1 MKKSKHPSRIHW
13 WRDLWSAFQADPKS
27 NRDVRLFVKSGR
39 DVVYLVEEDGGS
51 CEPDIDD
58 GIEDVGKNLGP
69 GVWNQE
75 VSVDQDVS
83 RRSQV
88 SNSMLTFTSSTSLSY
103 A

>member
-1 MKKSKHPSRIHW
+1 M
-13 WRDLWSAFQADPKS
+13 
-27 NRDVRLFVKSGR
+27 RLFVKSGR